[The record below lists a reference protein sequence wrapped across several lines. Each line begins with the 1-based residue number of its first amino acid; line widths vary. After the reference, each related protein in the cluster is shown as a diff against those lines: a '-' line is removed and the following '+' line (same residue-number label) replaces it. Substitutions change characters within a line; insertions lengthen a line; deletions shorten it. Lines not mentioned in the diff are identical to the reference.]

1 MRMGSYK
8 MHVIIMLMT
17 YSGKLHHK
25 HDNHNQT

>member
-1 MRMGSYK
+1 MRMCSHK

-17 YSGKLHHK
+17 NSGELHHK